1 MINKVYPKF
10 TENKQTLY
18 LLFCV
23 YKVYSLTSVFTSR
36 KFLMAQVTEMKQ
48 ESKPHHSLNYLEGC
62 FHFISSNTVLFIHFF
77 SVLVS
82 FWREEI

>member
-36 KFLMAQVTEMKQ
+36 KFLIAQVTEIKQ
-48 ESKPHHSLNYLEGC
+48 ESKPHHSLNYLEGY
-62 FHFISSNTVLFIHFF
+62 FHSISSDPLLFYFF